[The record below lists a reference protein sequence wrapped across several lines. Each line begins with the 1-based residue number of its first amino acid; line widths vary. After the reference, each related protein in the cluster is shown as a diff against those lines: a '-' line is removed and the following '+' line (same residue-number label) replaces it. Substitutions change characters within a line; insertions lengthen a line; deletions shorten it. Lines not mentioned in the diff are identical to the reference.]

1 MKFSSTAETLT
12 TKLQQLAALAPSRLG
27 AEALMAH
34 MKIEAKAGALRLT
47 ATDGELELSA
57 RVSEGVEMEAQGQ
70 AYVPARKM
78 AELYAKLGREV
89 LVEVNSAE
97 GAITLKYPGGNMSLN
112 AVGESNMRLFS
123 SEEGEEG
130 LVLDLAKQ
138 DLLDLMQKTSFA
150 MASGDVRHYLN
161 GMLLEFAEG
170 EVRTVST
177 DAHRLAYAR
186 KTLKE
191 HKEHKEAQDNG
202 GAEGESEEEGEK
214 SCIVPRKAVQE
225 LGKLLTGANETINL
239 KVSKHRLVAEL
250 GDYRL
255 TCRLVDGR
263 YPDYTKVIPQDNH
276 LKAVVDKQ
284 EFQACLGRADI
295 LAADEPGKTVNLRF
309 RPDWLQIEASNA
321 QQDRF
326 SEEIPVQFSGREEL
340 RIAFS
345 AAYIKDFLN
354 SCDYNNIQIELKDK
368 ESRSI
373 MRGEGEE
380 DSFYLLMPVLL

>member
-1 MKFSSTAETLT
+1 MKFSSTSETLT
-12 TKLQQLAALAPSRLG
+12 AKLQQLAALAPSRLG
-27 AEALMAH
+27 AEALLAH
-34 MKIEAKAGALRLT
+34 MKIEAEAGVLRFT

-57 RVSEGVEMEAQGQ
+57 RVSEGVSMEAEGQ
-70 AYVPARKM
+70 AFVPARKM
-78 AELYAKLGREV
+78 AELYAKLERDV
-89 LVEVNSAE
+89 IVEVSSAE
-97 GAITLKYPGGNMSLN
+97 GAIALKYPGGNMSLN

-130 LVLDLAKQ
+130 LDLELAKE

-150 MASGDVRHYLN
+150 MASGDVRYYLN
-161 GMLLEFAEG
+161 GMLLEFVDG
-170 EVRTVST
+170 EVRSVST

-186 KTLKE
+186 KALKE
-191 HKEHKEAQDNG
+191 TKGESAQDG
-202 GAEGESEEEGEK
+202 GT

-225 LGKLLTGANETINL
+225 LGKLLAGAQETISL

-263 YPDYTKVIPQDNH
+263 YPDYTKVIPKDNH
-276 LKAVVDKQ
+276 IKAVVDKR
-284 EFQACLGRADI
+284 EFQGCLGRADI
-295 LAADEPGKTVNLRF
+295 LAGDEPGKTVNLRF

-326 SEEIPVQFSGREEL
+326 SEEIPLQYAGRDEM
-340 RIAFS
+340 RIAFN

-354 SCDYNNIQIELKDK
+354 SSDYENVQIELKDK